1 LSVQK
6 RGNSSE
12 AAGMCPKRNKGYHT
26 RELACMGF
34 PKNCE
39 LEGGLLSWV
48 VFYARAESRMRGG
61 FAQFEGSKELPED
74 DLIHYWRGR
83 QLTSDEPRDRQA
95 NNSGRNFIMGV
106 TMPALR

>member
-1 LSVQK
+1 VSKEKQRVSHPRVSVYGISK
-6 RGNSSE
+6 KLRV
-12 AAGMCPKRNKGYHT
+12 
-26 RELACMGF
+26 
-34 PKNCE
+34 
-39 LEGGLLSWV
+39 GGRTLSWV